1 MGYTTILMFVVM
13 LGLIFI
19 MQRQQKK
26 AAAERQNQLN
36 SVQKGDEV
44 VTISGLY
51 ALVDEVDTEAKK
63 VVLDV
68 DGVFLTFELA
78 AIKRIVTKTGVG
90 ETTPAVEPTDQ
101 QTTPVAD
108 DNLPV
113 AEETA
118 VEAIQ
123 PEETAISEK

>member
-44 VTISGLY
+44 VTIGGLY

-90 ETTPAVEPTDQ
+90 ETTPAVEPADQ
-101 QTTPVAD
+101 QTTSVAD

-118 VEAIQ
+118 VEAVQ